1 MKERKLIFMWQQ
13 SGGPG
18 KRSPFFINLREN
30 FTDVLEENFLELI
43 GIEQLDK
50 ITQGAD
56 SEVGRA
62 KNKAEVGN
70 LN

>member
-1 MKERKLIFMWQQ
+1 MWQQ
-13 SGGPG
+13 NGEPG
-18 KRSPFFINLREN
+18 KRSPFFINVREN

-43 GIEQLDK
+43 GIKQLDK
-50 ITQGAD
+50 IIQDVD

-70 LN
+70 PN